1 MRALALSK
9 GLICGA
15 LLSATPALCD
25 PIEDFYR
32 GRQVSLVLSTG
43 AGGGYASYGHAFAPF
58 FTKHI
63 PGNPNIV
70 VQNMPGAGG
79 IRAMQFFNTVAPR
92 DGSVLGLVH
101 SSVPFAP
108 LYGIK
113 GATFDPRAMNWIGS
127 INSSEAICVSWAASG
142 VTQWKDLYDKTYI
155 VGGTGAGSQMETM
168 PAMIN
173 KLFGTK
179 IKIISGYTGGN
190 DVYLAMERGEVH
202 GRGSNAWASYKAT
215 QPDWLKDGKIN
226 LLAQIGLAK
235 DPELPNVPLLMD
247 LGTTPEDRAALK
259 LLSGVAAVGRPLV
272 MGPAVPPERV
282 AALRRAF
289 DLTVKDPAYIA
300 ELQKINLPLNAM
312 GGEELQKI
320 VTDMVN
326 TPKPIVERLIKA
338 IEGRDVKE
346 LAKDDAT
353 KGGAK

>member
-1 MRALALSK
+1 MRARALYCGLLAT
-9 GLICGA
+9 A
-15 LLSATPALCD
+15 MASARPALAD
-25 PIEDFYR
+25 PVADFYR
-32 GRQVSLVLSTG
+32 GKQVSLVLSTG
-43 AGGGYASYGHAFAPF
+43 AGGGYASYAHAFAPYLS
-58 FTKHI
+58 KHI

-79 IRAMQFFNTVAPR
+79 IRAMQFFASIAPR
-92 DGSVLGLVH
+92 DGATLGLVH

-202 GRGSNAWASYKAT
+202 GRCGGLVSSINST
-215 QPDWLKDGKIN
+215 RPDWFGKKKVVVPIAVALERN
-226 LLAQIGLAK
+226 PLFPDTPAIYEFAK
-235 DPELPNVPLLMD
+235 D
-247 LGTTPEDRAALK
+247 DRTRKILK
-259 LLSGVAAVGRPLV
+259 LILFPLQMDRPVLAPAGVPS
-272 MGPAVPPERV
+272 ERV
-282 AALRRAF
+282 AALRKAF
-289 DLTVKDPAYIA
+289 HEAMTDSAFIA
-300 ELQKINLPLNAM
+300 DAQNLNIEI
-312 GGEELQKI
+312 GE
-320 VTDMVN
+320 VRG
-326 TPKPIVERLIKA
+326 ERLQA
-338 IEGRDVKE
+338 I
-346 LAKDDAT
+346 LAEAFSTSPDIVNAANDAMNLT
-353 KGGAK
+353 GASTAE

>member
-1 MRALALSK
+1 MRALALST
-9 GLICGA
+9 GVLVGA
-15 LLSATPALCD
+15 LLPTTAALCD
-25 PIEDFYR
+25 PIADFYR
-32 GRQVSLVLSTG
+32 GKQVSLVLSTG

-58 FTKHI
+58 FSKHI

-79 IRAMQFFNTVAPR
+79 IRAMQYFATVAPR

-113 GATFDPRAMNWIGS
+113 GATFDPRAMNWLGS

-142 VTQWKDLYDKTYI
+142 VTQWKDLFGKPYI

-202 GRGSNAWASYKAT
+202 GRCGGLVSSINST
-215 QPDWLKDGKIN
+215 RPDWFGKKKVVVPIAVALERN
-226 LLAQIGLAK
+226 PLFPEAPAIIEFARDERTKQI
-235 DPELPNVPLLMD
+235 
-247 LGTTPEDRAALK
+247 LK
-259 LLSGVAAVGRPLV
+259 LILYPLQMDRPMLA
-272 MGPAVPPERV
+272 PAGVPPERV
-282 AALRRAF
+282 AALRKAF
-289 DLTVKDPAYIA
+289 HAAMSDPAFIA
-300 ELQKINLPLNAM
+300 EA
-312 GGEELQKI
+312 
-320 VTDMVN
+320 
-326 TPKPIVERLIKA
+326 ERLSIEIGEVSGDKLQAILADAFSTPPDIVKA
-338 IEGRDVKE
+338 
-346 LAKDDAT
+346 ANDAMNLSGSSAT
-353 KGGAK
+353 E

>member
-1 MRALALSK
+1 MMRAFIKGLLVAATALSSLALRPAQVHAQEFYAGK
-9 GLICGA
+9 TLTIMVGLA
-15 LLSATPALCD
+15 
-25 PIEDFYR
+25 
-32 GRQVSLVLSTG
+32 
-43 AGGGYASYGHAFAPF
+43 AGGSADTLVRLFAPHLK
-58 FTKHI
+58 KHI
-63 PGNPNIV
+63 PGEPSIV

-79 IRAMQFFNTVAPR
+79 IRAMQYFASIAPR

-202 GRGSNAWASYKAT
+202 GRCGGLVSSINST
-215 QPDWLKDGKIN
+215 RPDWFGKKKVVVPIAVALERN
-226 LLAQIGLAK
+226 PLFPDTPAIYEFAK
-235 DPELPNVPLLMD
+235 D
-247 LGTTPEDRAALK
+247 DRTRQILK
-259 LLSGVAAVGRPLV
+259 LILFPLQMDRPVLA
-272 MGPAVPPERV
+272 PAGVPPERV
-282 AALRRAF
+282 AALRKAF
-289 DLTVKDPAYIA
+289 HEAMTDSAFIA
-300 ELQKINLPLNAM
+300 DAQNLNIEIGEVRGERLQAILAEAFSTSPD
-312 GGEELQKI
+312 I
-320 VTDMVN
+320 VTAAN
-326 TPKPIVERLIKA
+326 
-338 IEGRDVKE
+338 
-346 LAKDDAT
+346 DAMNLT
-353 KGGAK
+353 GASTAE